1 MASKLTHLP
10 HIRNVQS
17 GINKYDPVHGSV
29 FEVYFSLPEQ
39 IAKDFKETE
48 AILTEQVTNVSGLDA
63 LQKTTEAGTQ
73 KFLGVDASYLNPT
86 MSSTTADVTM
96 TFNLNLKNVTDNF
109 VLKVFMAWRNLS
121 YNMADGTRGI
131 KTDYISDAIRIS
143 EANRNGQ
150 IWRAFIFHNI
160 MITSIT
166 GLADL
171 DYTQNEA
178 KKLNVTF
185 RTDYWDDDMA

>member
-48 AILTEQVTNVSGLDA
+48 AILTEQVTNVGGLDA

-109 VLKVFMAWRNLS
+109 VLKAFMAWRNLS

-185 RTDYWDDDMA
+185 RSDYWDDDMA

>member
-48 AILTEQVTNVSGLDA
+48 AILTEQVTNVGGLDA

-109 VLKVFMAWRNLS
+109 VLKAFMAWRNLS

-131 KTDYISDAIRIS
+131 KTDYISDALRIS

-185 RTDYWDDDMA
+185 RSDYWDDDMA

>member
-1 MASKLTHLP
+1 
-10 HIRNVQS
+10 VQS